1 MGAVGAFDGAIEFRR
16 ARGQHEQMQAALLAG
31 LLKLGGELAS
41 AIDLQR
47 ANGKRHADLQGIEE
61 FGCGRGG
68 GVGVRLNDIPARDH
82 VASRELF
89 EDHAWYRSQ

>member
-1 MGAVGAFDGAIEFRR
+1 MRTHGVVDLLSLQFAR
-16 ARGQHEQMQAALLAG
+16 ARGHDEQMQAALLAG

-61 FGCGRGG
+61 FGRGRGG
-68 GVGVRLNDIPARDH
+68 GVFL
-82 VASRELF
+82 
-89 EDHAWYRSQ
+89 